1 VKNEKHK
8 MDLKER
14 SYKYSLTIIAF
25 IDKLSKDMSS
35 QIISRQLLRA
45 ATSIGA
51 NIIEAQASPSKR
63 DFTNFFNHALKSAN
77 ESRYWLELLKD
88 SSKADRDII
97 EPLLR
102 ETKEIANILGSSILT
117 LRGKR
122 RF

>member
-1 VKNEKHK
+1 